1 MSRFKGKATEVVNSQ
16 NKDTVRDTETRVI
29 TKTTTVVQNITG
41 PESSN
46 IKSTHDDVAQAQ

>member
-16 NKDTVRDTETRVI
+16 NKDTVRDTETKVI

-46 IKSTHDDVAQAQ
+46 IKSTHDDVAQAK